1 MPFLL
6 FGLLAL
12 ILCVYLLR
20 QLGRASPARVAE
32 SLRLGG
38 GWMAAAAA
46 VLVLL
51 RGRLP
56 LAIGFGGLSLY
67 LFTGEPFSWSKSWSK
82 FSQKAASRRQAKHR
96 SQVCTAYLVM
106 TLDHASGEV
115 DGAVLAGTFAGAS
128 LGALS
133 REELL
138 RLRDECAA
146 HDPDSV
152 LLLENYLNR
161 RFAGWRA
168 ADEADAHAGESR
180 TRRASSGEMTK
191 EEAYE
196 ALGLRSG
203 ASPQD
208 IVRAHRRLM
217 KERHPDH
224 GGTTDDAAR
233 LNQAKDRLLRR
244 QG

>member
-67 LFTGEPFSWSKSWSK
+67 LFTGEQFSWSKSWSK
-82 FSQKAASRRQAKHR
+82 FAQKAASRRKAKHR
-96 SQVCTAYLVM
+96 SQVRTA
-106 TLDHASGEV
+106 
-115 DGAVLAGTFAGAS
+115 
-128 LGALS
+128 
-133 REELL
+133 
-138 RLRDECAA
+138 
-146 HDPDSV
+146 
-152 LLLENYLNR
+152 
-161 RFAGWRA
+161 
-168 ADEADAHAGESR
+168 
-180 TRRASSGEMTK
+180 
-191 EEAYE
+191 
-196 ALGLRSG
+196 
-203 ASPQD
+203 
-208 IVRAHRRLM
+208 
-217 KERHPDH
+217 
-224 GGTTDDAAR
+224 
-233 LNQAKDRLLRR
+233 
-244 QG
+244 